1 MFRVKSFFNTPYMS
15 FNLEVHWRQ
24 KHHHPLWCKCLTSND
39 HMLQIWHLWCNFS
52 IFRCLWARALYQYRL
67 LHSHFQPSVVQAIFL
82 LHVAIDL
89 PCFKRISKT
98 YRNWQ
103 NQLIGH
109 CCDLMRFNTSA
120 RQSVGVLACLFLV
133 CLQMCSFRPAILSV
147 TAAHNY
153 SPTLSKLPTKL
164 LSPYCL

>member
-39 HMLQIWHLWCNFS
+39 HMLQIWHLCDANFPSSDVSGRLSIQTSPFTLSTLCSSSNFS
-52 IFRCLWARALYQYRL
+52 FACCHWLAL
-67 LHSHFQPSVVQAIFL
+67 
-82 LHVAIDL
+82 
-89 PCFKRISKT
+89 FKRISKT